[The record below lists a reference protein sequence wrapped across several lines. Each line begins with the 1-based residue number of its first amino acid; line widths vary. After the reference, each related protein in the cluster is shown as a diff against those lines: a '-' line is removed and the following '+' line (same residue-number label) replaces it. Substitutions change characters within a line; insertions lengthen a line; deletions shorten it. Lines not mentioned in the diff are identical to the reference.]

1 MSDQSTLQSCAGGT
15 GNNELTWQI
24 ITCRARTLRRICSCT
39 EAIAICVEIPQ
50 RRRIF
55 ASVGIITVV
64 GVSRPPTRDATRAGG
79 SCTISIAV
87 AVRITVERG
96 LDTFIR
102 AAITV
107 IVREITDLYS
117 ERMDSR
123 IRIVTFTA
131 LDLIGDDIE
140 FLYFSRAKRAIV
152 ETDIV
157 D

>member
-1 MSDQSTLQSCAGGT
+1 METSVRIVTVRAGSHP
-15 GNNELTWQI
+15 
-24 ITCRARTLRRICSCT
+24 TCRRTARTGRHES
-39 EAIAICVEIPQ
+39 A
-50 RRRIF
+50 
-55 ASVGIITVV
+55 TVL
-64 GVSRPPTRDATRAGG
+64 
-79 SCTISIAV
+79 IAV
-87 AVRITVERG
+87 SILVERG